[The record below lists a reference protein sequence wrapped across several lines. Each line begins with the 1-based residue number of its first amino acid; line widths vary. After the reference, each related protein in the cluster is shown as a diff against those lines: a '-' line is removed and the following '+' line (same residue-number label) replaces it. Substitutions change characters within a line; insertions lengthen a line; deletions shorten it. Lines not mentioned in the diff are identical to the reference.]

1 MTITVGRR
9 SAASTVDCPDSP
21 FVHVFMSEREDVLK
35 GGHEAGGQRV
45 RRSVDGKAEEP
56 SVSCRTPQ
64 RGESPDQREE
74 REEHESVLQR
84 RLAAIIEER

>member
-35 GGHEAGGQRV
+35 GGHKAGRQRV
-45 RRSVDGKAEEP
+45 RRGVDGKTKEP
-56 SVSCRTPQ
+56 SIARRAPQ